1 MDSNI
6 TIVLHTDQNL
16 SDASNLFLCALY
28 IREELRQYTK
38 IIIEIPTNIYENI
51 SKADFN
57 TYFSDPLIDQGF
69 TDTNLKIEIK
79 DIAIIKLSA
88 K

>member
-6 TIVLHTDQNL
+6 SITLHPDQNL
-16 SDASNLFLCALY
+16 SHASNLFLCALY
-28 IREELRQYTK
+28 IREELRQYKK
-38 IIIEIPTNIYENI
+38 IIIEIPTKIYENV

-57 TYFSDPLIDQGF
+57 TFFSDPLIDQGF
-69 TDTNLKIEIK
+69 TDSNLKIEIK

-88 K
+88 N